1 MGIEQPP
8 VQEYGRDKK
17 RIHAEKDA
25 GYDRHRLFGAGT
37 EAKGVMDFL
46 WRQQAD
52 EMTQEQEQDA
62 HVEELGAMIGCR
74 RRRK

>member
-8 VQEYGRDKK
+8 VQEYGRDEK

-37 EAKGVMDFL
+37 EAKGVMDFFGVS
-46 WRQQAD
+46 RP
-52 EMTQEQEQDA
+52 T
-62 HVEELGAMIGCR
+62 R
-74 RRRK
+74 